1 MKNSWIAKLFLH
13 LTVSYILQAY
23 YIFVCKLQSVKNYT
37 ERFMQNKNLKTESK
51 FINVLIVKFLKNI
64 DFKGLEKFWS
74 A

>member
-1 MKNSWIAKLFLH
+1 MKNSWIAKLLLYPTLSH
-13 LTVSYILQAY
+13 ILQAY

-37 ERFMQNKNLKTESK
+37 EQVMQNKNLKIESK
-51 FINVLIVKFLKNI
+51 FIKVLIVKFLKNI